1 MTEFLLEPVQNLA
14 ECQTGADFFAGQ
26 GDLTQ
31 EYFVYY
37 GLLSMDKAIDSKEM
51 SQRIIMVTGG

>member
-1 MTEFLLEPVQNLA
+1 MDGFLLEPVQNLA

-31 EYFVYY
+31 EYFVYFQ
-37 GLLSMDKAIDSKEM
+37 S
-51 SQRIIMVTGG
+51 SQRGPAEKDVPGWRFDRF